1 MRLVTEYLDQTA
13 EHFRNKAA
21 FIDEKR
27 TLTFGELQEEAHHIA
42 MTLINN
48 GVYHQPIAIFLEKS
62 VECIPAFMG
71 TAYSGNFYSPID
83 TKMPLNRIEKIMST
97 FQPAV
102 VITDE
107 AHKEAAERFCGEAA
121 LITYESAMKTAVDT
135 AQIKKVSDTVI
146 DTDILYVLFTSG
158 STGMPKGVIISER
171 GLVDF
176 TEWGRK
182 RFDIDESFV
191 FGNQAPFYFSF
202 SVLEIYQ
209 TIRCGST
216 TCIIPQ
222 RDFSF
227 PALLMQYLYEH
238 KVNTLCWVP
247 SALCMV
253 SIFNALETPYL
264 PELKNVFFGGEVM
277 PTKQLNKWR
286 KVYKN
291 VRFVNLYGP
300 TEVTDTCTEYEID
313 REFENTEKIP
323 MGHACRNMDVFLLD
337 DDNNLILDDKI
348 GEVCVRGT
356 GLAEGYYNAPDK
368 TAEVFVQ
375 NPLNNRYA
383 EKIYKTGDLAM
394 RNSYG
399 ELVYISRKDFQ
410 IKHMGQRIELGEIE
424 VAISSV
430 EGVDSVCCLHEKAR
444 DQIVMF
450 YTGTAEPQTVIDRVK
465 EIVPSY
471 MVPNKRVH
479 LEEMPFNLNGKID
492 RQKLK
497 EMMEESGKRR

>member
-13 EHFRNKAA
+13 VRFHDKEA
-21 FIDEKR
+21 FIDENR

-42 MTLINN
+42 MALINN
-48 GVYHQPIAIFLEKS
+48 GIYHQPIAIFLEKS

-83 TKMPLNRIEKIMST
+83 TKMPVNRIEKIMST

-102 VITDE
+102 IITDE
-107 AHKEAAERFCGEAA
+107 THKDDAKKFSGEA
-121 LITYESAMKTAVDT
+121 LVITYEETMKTVISPE
-135 AQIKKVSDTVI
+135 QIKRVSDSVI

-171 GLVDF
+171 ALVDF
-176 TEWGRK
+176 TEWGRN
-182 RFDIDESFV
+182 RFGIDETYV

-216 TCIIPQ
+216 TCIIPHKN
-222 RDFSF
+222 FSF
-227 PALLMQYLYEH
+227 PALLMQYLYDH

-247 SALCMV
+247 SALCMI
-253 SIFNALETPYL
+253 SIFNALEMPYL
-264 PELKNVFFGGEVM
+264 PEMKNIFFGGEVM

-286 KVYKN
+286 SVYKN

-313 REFENTEKIP
+313 REFENTEKLP

-337 DDNNLILDDKI
+337 EDDNLILDDRI

-356 GLAEGYYNAPDK
+356 GLADGYYNAPDK

-375 NPLNNRYA
+375 NPLNTRYS

-430 EGVDSVCCLHEKAR
+430 EGVDAVCCLHDKEK

-450 YTGTAEPQTVIDRVK
+450 YTGAVEPQAVIEKVK
-465 EIVPSY
+465 ELVPSY
-471 MVPNKRVH
+471 MVPNRRVH

-497 EMMEESGKRR
+497 EMMEETRKRR